1 MSHYGDQSL
10 ISWTSNQYSKWPYV
24 NNGITY
30 CVEKMLA
37 NHYEI
42 PKINRYPF
50 DHVWRVLL
58 KLFIF
63 NLLLRLF

>member
-10 ISWTSNQYSKWPYV
+10 IPWTSNQYSKWPYV
-24 NNGITY
+24 NNGNTY

-42 PKINRYPF
+42 SSIRPC
-50 DHVWRVLL
+50 VEGVA
-58 KLFIF
+58 
-63 NLLLRLF
+63 